1 MRVALLPL
9 PILVL
14 SCGMFAVGCGGSGAP
29 VGVAQSSSTGGD
41 NSAGG
46 DVGSSGG
53 GNLGGARSGVGGS
66 SVASSTQSSGGS
78 PSAGGTFAGQTG
90 VGGNPATGG
99 TKASSGVGGA
109 VTGGKSA
116 VGGAAAGGSE
126 AGGAATGGTK
136 AGAGGAATGGFVFGF
151 GGAATGGRPGGSGGA
166 ATGGKAATGGAAT
179 GGKAATGGATTVS
192 TSTSPDPDC
201 SATMPTSG
209 GTVHTS
215 SSQGGSNPLA
225 WQVWSNGGN
234 PGTVTTYSTPAFSTT
249 WSNSSNYLGR
259 LGFEW
264 GNSGGTYDTHGTI
277 TAQFVEKRQGTP
289 SSNNSWSYIGLY
301 GWSTNPCVEW
311 YIVEDSLATMP
322 ISPYNSS
329 QKGTA
334 TIDGESYKFYSNN
347 TNGTGGSRCSGV
359 SSWLQFWSVRQKAR
373 QCGTITVT
381 DHFDGWKAANMTMG
395 NLLEVKILVEVGGG
409 SGTIDFPV
417 AKMTSTK

>member
-1 MRVALLPL
+1 MNRNIVRAVEEPVRIRLLQTFVVSVAA
-9 PILVL
+9 
-14 SCGMFAVGCGGSGAP
+14 GMINCSGSGEATP
-29 VGVAQSSSTGGD
+29 SPSGGANSVSTGGSRSSQ
-41 NSAGG
+41 NVGGG
-46 DVGSSGG
+46 DAV
-53 GNLGGARSGVGGS
+53 AIGGS
-66 SVASSTQSSGGS
+66 NA
-78 PSAGGTFAGQTG
+78 
-90 VGGNPATGG
+90 NPTGG
-99 TKASSGVGGA
+99 M
-109 VTGGKSA
+109 
-116 VGGAAAGGSE
+116 
-126 AGGAATGGTK
+126 AATGG
-136 AGAGGAATGGFVFGF
+136 A
-151 GGAATGGRPGGSGGA
+151 AATGGRAATGGMAAIGGGA
-166 ATGGKAATGGAAT
+166 ATGGKAATGGVAPTGGAATGGDAAGGAAT
-179 GGKAATGGATTVS
+179 GGKAATGGVAPTGGAAAGGAATGGKATGGATSVAGAAATGGATTVS
-192 TSTSPDPDC
+192 TSSSPDPDC
-201 SATMPTSG
+201 NATMPTSG

>member
-1 MRVALLPL
+1 MRIALLPL

-14 SCGMFAVGCGGSGAP
+14 SLGMFAAGCGPSGAAIGGP
-29 VGVAQSSSTGGD
+29 PASSTGGD
-41 NSAGG
+41 NSLGG
-46 DVGSSGG
+46 D
-53 GNLGGARSGVGGS
+53 
-66 SVASSTQSSGGS
+66 
-78 PSAGGTFAGQTG
+78 
-90 VGGNPATGG
+90 
-99 TKASSGVGGA
+99 
-109 VTGGKSA
+109 
-116 VGGAAAGGSE
+116 
-126 AGGAATGGTK
+126 AATGGANNQGGADNSGTGGVTVVSSK
-136 AGAGGAATGGFVFGF
+136 ATGGAEAAGGAGTGGSGGAATGGFVFGF

-179 GGKAATGGATTVS
+179 GGKAATGGATSVAGAAATGGATTVS
-192 TSTSPDPDC
+192 TSSSPDPDC
-201 SATMPTSG
+201 NATMPTSG

-373 QCGTITVT
+373 QCGTINVT
-381 DHFDGWKAANMTMG
+381 QHFDGWKAAGMTMG